1 MKKFIVHLKLLLND
15 LLFIGGCIFILLAA
29 YRVNTNIGLFLTG
42 VFFMFYA
49 YLLSS
54 HARQKER

>member
-1 MKKFIVHLKLLLND
+1 MKKFVFLKLILND

-29 YRVNTNIGLFLTG
+29 YRVNMNIGLFLTG

-49 YLLSS
+49 YLLSN